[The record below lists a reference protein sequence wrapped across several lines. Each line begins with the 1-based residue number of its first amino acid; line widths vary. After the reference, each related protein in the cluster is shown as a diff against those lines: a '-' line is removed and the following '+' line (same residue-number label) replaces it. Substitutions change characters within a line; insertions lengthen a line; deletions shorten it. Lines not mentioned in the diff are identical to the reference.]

1 MTFLILPGLRQSSSH
16 IRSLINL
23 FLFLS
28 LALLFACRGPGKNL
42 DWTIYRG
49 DEGSNAYSP
58 LDQINKSNV
67 DQLKPAWTY
76 RAGRASENTTLECN
90 PLIIDGVLYGL
101 SPTIRAFALDAK
113 TGEELWVF
121 NPFEEDHKQGGF
133 YRGLTF
139 WSEGDEKRLFMSAGH
154 RLIALDPTTGKQIE
168 SFGDSGFVD
177 LKKGLHDGKEREED
191 IKNTSPGIIYRDLII
206 VGSVTGEEYES
217 SPGHIRAYDVRTG
230 TQRWIFHTVP
240 QPGEYGYDT
249 WKNGNE
255 SSGGCNAWSGL
266 SIDSKRGIV
275 FAATGSP
282 TFDFHG
288 GERIGKNLFGN
299 SVLAINA
306 STGKLIWHYQTLHHD
321 IWDYD
326 LPAPPNLVT
335 IQKDGKSIDAV
346 IQLTKQ
352 GYVFFFDR
360 ETGELLY
367 PVEEKSVA
375 ASKMPGEESWPTQPV
390 PAKPPA
396 LGRHGFDENEITNIS
411 KASHDYVLELTKKF
425 SWGDIY
431 TPPAPEGLV
440 QMPGMRGGA
449 EWSGGCVDLETNMMY
464 VGINNIANVVEMEER
479 KEDDPS
485 ALSEMTVPDAG
496 QFLYQKS
503 CAVCHGLDR
512 GGNGAFPN
520 LVNIGERLKPSE
532 IRMVMNEPTGRMPSF
547 KALPEGDKDAIIA
560 FLLGIKEKKLYKPL
574 TSKESE
580 SKVKAKRY
588 RMKAYNFLKDE
599 NGYPGTT
606 PPWGTLNA
614 LDLNTAEIKW
624 SIPLGAYSALTARGI
639 PPTGTQLFGGG
650 IVTAGGLIFIAAT
663 ADEKFRALDKRTGK
677 ILWEYQLPCGGY
689 ATPSTYS
696 IDGRQYVIIAA
707 GGGGSQATRTGDY
720 YIAFALP
727 WSP

>member
-1 MTFLILPGLRQSSSH
+1 MFNH
-16 IRSLINL
+16 RSLMYAITPRRQFSTNL
-23 FLFLS
+23 LLIQIF
-28 LALLFACRGPGKNL
+28 ALLCACSNDQKNSG
-42 DWTIYRG
+42 WPIYRG
-49 DEGSNAYSP
+49 DEGSNAYSR
-58 LDQINKSNV
+58 LNQINKTNV
-67 DQLKPAWTY
+67 AQLQPAWTY

-101 SPTIRAFALDAK
+101 SPTVRAFALDAR
-113 TGEELWVF
+113 TGKELWVF
-121 NPFEEDHKQGGF
+121 NPFDEDHKQGGF
-133 YRGLTF
+133 YRGLTY
-139 WSEGDEKRLFMSAGH
+139 WSEGNEKRLFISAGH
-154 RLIALDPTTGKQIE
+154 KLMALDPETGKQFHD
-168 SFGDSGFVD
+168 FGENGFVD
-177 LKKGLHDGKEREED
+177 LKKGLRAGEEREED
-191 IKNTSPGIIYRDLII
+191 IKNTSPGIIYKDMII

-230 TQRWIFHTVP
+230 KQRWIFHTVP
-240 QPGEYGYDT
+240 QPGEFGYDT
-249 WKNGNE
+249 WKDGNE

-299 SVLAINA
+299 SVLAIDA
-306 STGKLIWHYQTLHHD
+306 SNGKLIWHYQTLHHD

-335 IQKDGKSIDAV
+335 VQKDGKLIDAV
-346 IQLTKQ
+346 VQLTKQ
-352 GYVFFFDR
+352 GYVFFFNR

-367 PVEEKSVA
+367 PVEEKPVA
-375 ASKMPGEESWPTQPV
+375 TSTMPGEESWPTQPIPSK
-390 PAKPPA
+390 PAP
-396 LGRHGFDENEITNIS
+396 LGRHGFDENEITTIS
-411 KASHDYVLELTKKF
+411 KESHDYVLGLTKNL
-425 SWGDIY
+425 SWGNIY

-449 EWSGGCVDLETNMMY
+449 EWSGGCVDPETNMMY

-479 KEDDPS
+479 KEDDPN
-485 ALSEMTVPDAG
+485 ALSEMTIPVAG

-520 LVNIGERLKPSE
+520 LVNIGSRLKSSE
-532 IRMVMNEPTGRMPSF
+532 IKTVMNEPTGRMPSF
-547 KALPEGDKDAIIA
+547 KSLPEVDKEAIIA
-560 FLLGIKEKKLYKPL
+560 FLIDSKDKKLYRPAVQI
-574 TSKESE
+574 E
-580 SKVKAKRY
+580 SKDKPKPKRY
-588 RMKAYNFLKDE
+588 RMKAYNFLKDQ
-599 NGYPGTT
+599 NGYPGTR

-624 SIPLGAYSALTARGI
+624 SVPLGEYPELTAKGI
-639 PPTGTQLFGGG
+639 APTGTQLFGGG
-650 IVTAGGLIFIAAT
+650 IVTAGGVIFIGAT
-663 ADEKFRALDKRTGK
+663 ADEKFRAIDKQTGET
-677 ILWEYQLPCGGY
+677 LWEYQLPCGGY
-689 ATPSTYS
+689 ATPSTYT
-696 IDGRQYVIIAA
+696 IDGKQYVVIAA

-727 WSP
+727 

>member
-1 MTFLILPGLRQSSSH
+1 MPFPKLQRPILIPGRISA
-16 IRSLINL
+16 IIAIIISLG
-23 FLFLS
+23 S
-28 LALLFACRGPGKNL
+28 LVDCGDAYKNL
-42 DWTIYRG
+42 GWTIYRG

-58 LDQINKSNV
+58 LNQINAANV
-67 DQLKPAWTY
+67 HQLKPVWTY

-90 PLIIDGVLYGL
+90 PLIIDGVVYGL
-101 SPTIRAFALDAK
+101 SPTVRVFALDAQ
-113 TGEELWVF
+113 TGIEIWVF

-133 YRGLTF
+133 YRGLTY
-139 WSEGDEKRLFMSAGH
+139 WSEGNEKRLFVSAGH
-154 RLIALDPTTGKQIE
+154 KLMALDPQTGKQIQ
-168 SFGDSGFVD
+168 SFGENGFVD
-177 LKKGLHDGKEREED
+177 LRKGLRDGKERDED
-191 IKNTSPGIIYRDLII
+191 IKNTSPGIVYKDLII

-230 TQRWIFHTVP
+230 EQRWIFHTVP
-240 QPGEYGYDT
+240 QPGEIGYDT
-249 WKNGNE
+249 WADGNE

-266 SIDSKRGIV
+266 SIDRKRGIV

-335 IQKDGKSIDAV
+335 IQRNGKSIDAV
-346 IQLTKQ
+346 VQLTKQ
-352 GYVFFFDR
+352 GYVFFFHR

-367 PVEEKSVA
+367 PVEERQVPI
-375 ASKMPGEESWPTQPV
+375 SKMPGEESWPTQPV
-390 PAKPPA
+390 PIKPVP

-411 KASHDYVLELTKKF
+411 KLSHDYVMNLTKKF
-425 SWGDIY
+425 SWGSIY
-431 TPPAPEGLV
+431 SPPAPEGLV

-449 EWSGGCVDLETNMMY
+449 EWSGGCVDPKTNVMY

-479 KEDDPS
+479 KEDDPT
-485 ALSEMTVPDAG
+485 ALSAMTIADAG

-520 LVNIGERLKPSE
+520 LVNIGQRLKPSE
-532 IRMVMNEPTGRMPSF
+532 IRSVMDEPTGRMPSF
-547 KALPEGDKDAIIA
+547 KSLPERDKEAIIA
-560 FLLGIKEKKLYKPL
+560 FLSGMKGTKLYQPSVKGDSKTKLKP
-574 TSKESE
+574 
-580 SKVKAKRY
+580 KRY
-588 RMKAYNFLKDE
+588 RMKAYNFLKDQD
-599 NGYPGTT
+599 GYPGTR

-624 SIPLGAYSALTARGI
+624 SIPLGEYPELAARGI

-650 IVTAGGLIFIAAT
+650 IVTAGGVVFIAAST
-663 ADEKFRALDKRTGK
+663 DEKFRAIDKQTGET
-677 ILWEYQLPCGGY
+677 LWEYQLPCGGY

-696 IDGRQYVIIAA
+696 IDGKQYLIIAA

-727 WSP
+727 